1 MSCSPVGIQGRG
13 CQMSA
18 KMNMIPHF
26 PCAAFSRTFSG
37 PTVCI
42 SCGCCNERPP
52 AEQLQTA
59 PLPASSGGRAGGR
72 ALWRPRREPFLAP
85 SRSRGPRAPRRPW
98 RHQSAACLRS
108 HVACLRVLTG
118 APAPASGAHP
128 RFTNHVRKDPIS
140 GSDHVPASL
149 VTGALPGRDS
159 APGTDYVTQ
168 TWARTPGQGYGR
180 ISGTISLFYDFQT
193 KSIKRAFMKYL

>member
-1 MSCSPVGIQGRG
+1 MPRSLEPSAVRPCAFPAAAVTSDHQPSNFKQHLCPHHLEAELAAARPLVAQEGALPGPASCSQ
-13 CQMSA
+13 
-18 KMNMIPHF
+18 
-26 PCAAFSRTFSG
+26 
-37 PTVCI
+37 
-42 SCGCCNERPP
+42 
-52 AEQLQTA
+52 
-59 PLPASSGGRAGGR
+59 
-72 ALWRPRREPFLAP
+72 
-85 SRSRGPRAPRRPW
+85 GPRAPRRPW

-108 HVACLRVLTG
+108 HVAFLRVLTG
-118 APAPASGAHP
+118 APAPGSGAHP

-149 VTGALPGRDS
+149 VTGVSRGHDS

-180 ISGTISLFYDFQT
+180 ISSTISLFYDFQT